1 MKHTPNTLNE
11 EINRMKSLFTE
22 ERLYGN
28 LVEQEEETFEIY
40 ILKGRKKDRV
50 IKYTKEEILKDIK
63 DGKMT
68 DETAQIFVNDKKTPL
83 SSSGYDW
90 LSDALDG
97 KNTDD
102 IADDFG
108 SRKIKKDK
116 KKKDKEDKQSFGEK
130 LKAKKEAKKKIK
142 TCENGV
148 TKYLNAYNESSEEG
162 TEGQKKNIDDL
173 KNKEGGAHVK
183 HIARCA
189 KKYKEEDFMKKLAS
203 NNNLGDFLHALEI
216 TDVFGKSD
224 TQAKKDSDAAQGGGG
239 EKTDKITIRSADRKE
254 NQIIG
259 KFEGSGV
266 WTLKSNTRNPILNA
280 NKKPL
285 SWVMNTNP
293 EDWPEGITSAN
304 FHEKLTDDGYKKGGK
319 VVTIDIDKV

>member
-28 LVEQEEETFEIY
+28 LVEQEEK
-40 ILKGRKKDRV
+40 LKVQDSKGR
-50 IKYTKEEILKDIK
+50 TKEYSKEEVIEKIK
-63 DGKMT
+63 KGKFT
-68 DETAQIFVNDKKTPL
+68 NDNVEIFVDKTLTPL
-83 SSSGYDW
+83 VDIAW
-90 LSDALDG
+90 AKDALDG